1 MLSAAKQQQQF
12 REVNELK
19 SRLKELQVKYD
30 NSELVRLN
38 TETRLRQVET
48 QLKAALGDEAGEGG
62 ASGSNITAAALEVAR
77 LEQDNAALR
86 AKIES
91 LQSAVES
98 MEQEWA
104 RARLAAETS
113 REEGVIYQ
121 RKAESLSKHCDKLRL
136 LAAKYQQQAEQAEEG
151 TAAAKDAAA
160 KFDEKL
166 LIATTKLKYMETE
179 SKLWTQ
185 LKNDK
190 IDGEALLERMRAQL
204 MQVTREATKK
214 QHELQND
221 LQSTR
226 QFLEELKLEYAQ
238 YSEKTN
244 TEFAAYQR
252 AKTHEYNKLKE
263 EFEAFKTR
271 SEENTQVCA
280 RVCARALRAVSSLSA
295 CLA

>member
-1 MLSAAKQQQQF
+1 MLNPAKQQQQF

-19 SRLKELQVKYD
+19 SRLKELQVKHD
-30 NSELVRLN
+30 NSELVRVN
-38 TETRLRQVET
+38 TETRLRQVEA
-48 QLKAALGDEAGEGG
+48 QLKQVLGDDAADVTGATGGGSGGG
-62 ASGSNITAAALEVAR
+62 AVGATAAALEIAR
-77 LEQDNAALR
+77 YEQENAVLR
-86 AKIES
+86 AKIET
-91 LQSAVES
+91 LQNAVETT
-98 MEQEWA
+98 EQEWA

-136 LAAKYQQQAEQAEEG
+136 LAAKYQQQAEVAEEG

-160 KFDEKL
+160 KLDEKL
-166 LIATTKLKYMETE
+166 LIATTKLKFMETE

-185 LKNDK
+185 LKNEK
-190 IDGEALLERMRAQL
+190 LDGEALLERMRAQL
-204 MQVTREATKK
+204 LQVTREATKK

-221 LQSTR
+221 LQGTR
-226 QFLEELKLEYAQ
+226 QLLEELKLEYAQ

-252 AKTHEYNKLKE
+252 AKTHEYNKLKD

-271 SEENTQVCA
+271 SEENTQV
-280 RVCARALRAVSSLSA
+280 RLWFGLTSLRL
-295 CLA
+295 